1 MYWVSNADSVY
12 YSNALFL
19 GQFSLYPGWWLACQS
34 ICFTPG
40 AQRIY
45 CKSRMVVGLSG
56 CLRMERHPQ
65 TVVSLGPQVSFDLEF
80 SLLSPSSS
88 SSPRSLSHHHQHPR
102 CHKKCHHT
110 ITKHW
115 NDNVLIIISILVVI
129 EYAITQLLNTG
140 KIMTL
145 KFSQCYS
152 DSDEE
157 DLRAEQLL
165 LKDKLVLCI

>member
-1 MYWVSNADSVY
+1 M
-12 YSNALFL
+12 
-19 GQFSLYPGWWLACQS
+19 
-34 ICFTPG
+34 
-40 AQRIY
+40 
-45 CKSRMVVGLSG
+45 
-56 CLRMERHPQ
+56 
-65 TVVSLGPQVSFDLEF
+65 
-80 SLLSPSSS
+80 
-88 SSPRSLSHHHQHPR
+88 
-102 CHKKCHHT
+102 CHHT

-129 EYAITQLLNTG
+129 KSVIRQLQITG

-145 KFSQCYS
+145 EFSQCYS